1 MTRLYFKQ
9 NEIIFFNALIKMV
22 ENNINNENKINI
34 TAFTIAKETGL
45 TYRTVRNKLKQLQG
59 KLNNEL

>member
-9 NEIIFFNALIKMV
+9 NEILFFNALINML

>member
-9 NEIIFFNALIKMV
+9 NEILFFNALINMV

>member
-9 NEIIFFNALIKMV
+9 NEILFFNALINMV

-59 KLNNEL
+59 KLSNEL

>member
-9 NEIIFFNALIKMV
+9 NEILFFNALINMV

-34 TAFTIAKETGL
+34 TAFTIAKESGL

>member
-9 NEIIFFNALIKMV
+9 NEILFFNVLINMV

>member
-9 NEIIFFNALIKMV
+9 NEILFFNALINMV

-45 TYRTVRNKLKQLQG
+45 AYRTVRNKLKQLQG

>member
-9 NEIIFFNALIKMV
+9 NEIIFFNALINMV

>member
-9 NEIIFFNALIKMV
+9 NEILFFNALINMV

-34 TAFTIAKETGL
+34 TAFTIAKQTGL